1 MKAISIILTI
11 ITTIQSF
18 GTTIPVCDTCVVST
32 IKEAID
38 LAIPGD
44 TILIKPGK
52 YYEGNIIVDKRLVLL
67 GEGYPILDGQG
78 KTEIITV
85 KSDSVVISGLQLQN
99 VGTSYTQDRAGISV
113 ERQSYC
119 IIENNRLFNT
129 FFGIYLKHSS
139 HCVIRNNDI
148 FGEAEQEISSGNAIQ
163 LWYSKYIKVI
173 DNKVKNHRDGIY
185 LEFVDKSDIT
195 GNVSEDN
202 LRYGLHFMFSNENNY
217 LNNVFK
223 NNGAG
228 VAVMFSREINMI
240 GNIFEDN
247 WGTASYGLLL
257 KEIYDGEIS
266 DNIFEDNTIALYG
279 EGAVRLK
286 ITNNDFINNGWALK
300 ILGSSMDN
308 IFTQNNF
315 IANTFDLSTSSK
327 RNYNKYYLNYWSEY
341 TGYDLDR
348 DGVGDVPFRPV
359 KLFSYLVTKVDPSI
373 ILLRSTFIDILN
385 FAEKVTPLF
394 TPETLM
400 DESPLMYPVK

>member
-1 MKAISIILTI
+1 M
-11 ITTIQSF
+11 
-18 GTTIPVCDTCVVST
+18 
-32 IKEAID
+32 
-38 LAIPGD
+38 
-44 TILIKPGK
+44 
-52 YYEGNIIVDKRLVLL
+52 
-67 GEGYPILDGQG
+67 
-78 KTEIITV
+78 
-85 KSDSVVISGLQLQN
+85 ISGLQLQN